1 MSCFGSLLQILAEEL
16 PNLLACIHVGTEPVV
31 ACPDYLIEPH
41 IIVCLVIHVAVV
53 HNHVPFFSKDFPLT
67 VSVGRA
73 TQPFFSTI

>member
-53 HNHVPFFSKDFPLT
+53 HNHVAVLLEGFSLD
-67 VSVGRA
+67 SIGG
-73 TQPFFSTI
+73 